1 MQKTTFNVS
10 DDGRPRKQARKQHT
24 AASGSQTY
32 TSKTRHTSD
41 HPCAVAVK
49 HQNGSSRFPQLTNTS
64 DAKSDQ
70 RKCGS
75 SMRSRGR
82 FGSSTEE
89 RTAHF
94 VHRTGLAISAWLGNA
109 EVYYLSFLSLRV
121 APPPLLLLC
130 VCERPAGG
138 GEFYKT
144 FPKCWRDSPNIV

>member
-1 MQKTTFNVS
+1 MQKTTFNAS

-121 APPPLLLLC
+121 APPPSSYC
-130 VCERPAGG
+130 VCVSVRRGG
-138 GEFYKT
+138 GSFTKLFRT
-144 FPKCWRDSPNIV
+144 VGGTRQT